1 MNGFEALHHAAQI
14 TCQQSSC
21 KCPHLPT
28 RNLQCMSCG
37 RSMLAGV
44 PTPDLAVRSRFPVQI
59 QTNSRCLAASLAIQS
74 LFFHLFTRVGFRG
87 LSIDSCNCSCDPVVA
102 VACRVVP
109 GLPCCLGLKLSLP
122 HFATHSLQERLP
134 SHTRKRE
141 TSSRYRRLAFGR
153 PTLWDSEVRCQGHAR
168 TLIFIRVRGVNRVF
182 ASTRSYPT
190 PGCRPKHLTCQLRLF
205 RLLCDVR
212 CRYRLGNATIESSI
226 RAIRH
231 DTGAVLAAVRVR
243 AAIFSGQ

>member
-1 MNGFEALHHAAQI
+1 MLVCRPRTWLSGHAFQCRSRQILGALPLAS
-14 TCQQSSC
+14 QSS
-21 KCPHLPT
+21 P
-28 RNLQCMSCG
+28 
-37 RSMLAGV
+37 
-44 PTPDLAVRSRFPVQI
+44 F
-59 QTNSRCLAASLAIQS
+59 
-74 LFFHLFTRVGFRG
+74 FFHLFTRVGFRG

-141 TSSRYRRLAFGR
+141 TCSRYRRLAFGP
-153 PTLWDSEVRCQGHAR
+153 PTLWDSKVRCQGHAR
-168 TLIFIRVRGVNRVF
+168 TLIFIRVRGVDRVL
-182 ASTRSYPT
+182 ASTPSYPT
-190 PGCRPKHLTCQLRLF
+190 PACRPEHLTCQLRLF
-205 RLLCDVR
+205 RLLCHVR

-243 AAIFSGQ
+243 AAILSGQ